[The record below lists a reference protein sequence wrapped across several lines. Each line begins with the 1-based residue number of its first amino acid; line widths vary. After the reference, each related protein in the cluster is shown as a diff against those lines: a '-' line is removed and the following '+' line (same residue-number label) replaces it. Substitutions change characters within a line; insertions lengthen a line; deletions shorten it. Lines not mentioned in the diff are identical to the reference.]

1 MWGQQE
7 FRENIQQE
15 NQHLILRS
23 SLLFLELVASVE
35 YSLELRKQTNI
46 KANSMTHKL
55 LLTILIENAAVKSSL
70 HFFKTSTKSITQL
83 LLRTYDHG
91 RCRIYLD

>member
-15 NQHLILRS
+15 TQHVILRS

-35 YSLELRKQTNI
+35 YSLELKEQTKI
-46 KANSMTHKL
+46 KANSMSHKL
-55 LLTILIENAAVKSSL
+55 LLTILIENAAANSSL
-70 HFFKTSTKSITQL
+70 YFFKTSTKSITQL
-83 LLRTYDHG
+83 LLRTYDHC